1 LPTLARAGSGQPASR
16 VAGETVTSAGTQ
28 VAQTEGDEVMAQSA
42 ASATSADPGS
52 ADRTDAAA
60 GQTGLIDRLA
70 HRRARA
76 GLSQAALARL
86 VGTSQSAVARLESG
100 RHDVQL
106 STLIRYT
113 RALGLRLDLVE
124 DAAQAGET
132 GEESLGTPLGPGT
145 REPLSHGASPSL
157 AAGPPDRPHPGHILT
172 WRQRKVLQAI
182 RDSVQ
187 RRGYPPSLREI
198 AAATGLSSV
207 SSVSYQLAA
216 LQSKGYLRR
225 DVGQAR
231 TVEIRLPG
239 QPAVRPEGQ
248 AAAATITGIPAQETA
263 YVPLVGQIAAG
274 RPVLAEQA
282 IVDFLPLPRQ
292 LVGEGTL
299 FLLEVAGD
307 AMSTAGIRD
316 GDWAVVR
323 EQPHLDDGDVV
334 AAMVDGA
341 ATVAALRRASGSAWL
356 VPANPAYRPVP
367 GDEATMLGRVVALLR
382 RF

>member
-1 LPTLARAGSGQPASR
+1 
-16 VAGETVTSAGTQ
+16 
-28 VAQTEGDEVMAQSA
+28 MAQSA
-42 ASATSADPGS
+42 SGTASADLGS
-52 ADRTDAAA
+52 ADLMDAAA
-60 GQTGLIDRLA
+60 GQTELITRLA
-70 HRRARA
+70 HLRARA
-76 GLSQAALARL
+76 GLSQATLARL
-86 VGTSQSAVARLESG
+86 VGTSQPAVARLESG

-106 STLIRYT
+106 STLFRYA

-124 DAAQAGET
+124 DTATPGADRSEDSPAEMAG
-132 GEESLGTPLGPGT
+132 SPSPGPVT
-145 REPLSHGASPSL
+145 REPPPRGASPRPGNQSQQKP
-157 AAGPPDRPHPGHILT
+157 GRTPDDTVPPVVTDPPARPGHVLT

-198 AAATGLSSV
+198 AAAAGLSSV
-207 SSVSYQLAA
+207 SSVSYQLAT

-239 QPAVRPEGQ
+239 QPAVRSEGGM
-248 AAAATITGIPAQETA
+248 AEATITGIPSQETA
-263 YVPLVGQIAAG
+263 YIPLVGQIAAD
-274 RPVLAEQA
+274 RPVVAEQA

-299 FLLEVAGD
+299 FLLKVADD
-307 AMSTAGIRD
+307 AMSTAGIQD
-316 GDWAVVR
+316 GDWVVVR
-323 EQPHLDDGDVV
+323 EQPDMDDGDPV
-334 AAMVDGA
+334 AALIDGE
-341 ATVAALRRASGSAWL
+341 ATVTTLRRASGRVWL

-367 GDEATMLGRVVALLR
+367 GDEASVLGRVVALLR

>member
-1 LPTLARAGSGQPASR
+1 
-16 VAGETVTSAGTQ
+16 
-28 VAQTEGDEVMAQSA
+28 MAQSA
-42 ASATSADPGS
+42 SGTASADLGS
-52 ADRTDAAA
+52 ADLMDAASA
-60 GQTGLIDRLA
+60 QTELISRLA
-70 HRRARA
+70 RLRARA

-86 VGTSQSAVARLESG
+86 VGTSQPAVARLESG

-106 STLIRYT
+106 SSVIKVA
-113 RALGLRLDLVE
+113 RALGLRLDLVDDVAPE
-124 DAAQAGET
+124 EGPGPDGQAELPGSPAAQPVT
-132 GEESLGTPLGPGT
+132 G
-145 REPLSHGASPSL
+145 EPLSRGTFPRPGVQPTQQPGQATGTIPPVITDL
-157 AAGPPDRPHPGHILT
+157 PDRRGHVLT

-198 AAATGLSSV
+198 AAAAGLSSV
-207 SSVSYQLAA
+207 SSVSYQLTT

-231 TVEIRLPG
+231 TVEVRLPG
-239 QPAVRPEGQ
+239 QPAVRPEGEM
-248 AAAATITGIPAQETA
+248 AEATITGIPSQETA

-282 IVDFLPLPRQ
+282 IEDFLPLPRQ

-299 FLLEVAGD
+299 FLIEVAGD

-323 EQPHLDDGDVV
+323 EQSDLDDGDVV
-334 AAMVDGA
+334 AAIVDDA
-341 ATVAALRRASGSAWL
+341 TTVAALRRASGSVWL

-367 GDEATMLGRVVALLR
+367 GDEATVLGRVVALLR

>member
-1 LPTLARAGSGQPASR
+1 
-16 VAGETVTSAGTQ
+16 
-28 VAQTEGDEVMAQSA
+28 MAQSA
-42 ASATSADPGS
+42 SGTASADLGS
-52 ADRTDAAA
+52 ADLMDAAA
-60 GQTGLIDRLA
+60 AQTELISRLA
-70 HRRARA
+70 RLRGRA
-76 GLSQAALARL
+76 GLSQAALAKL
-86 VGTSQSAVARLESG
+86 VGTSQPAVARLESG

-106 STLIRYT
+106 SSVIKVAK
-113 RALGLRLDLVE
+113 ALGLRLDLVE
-124 DAAQAGET
+124 DAAPQAGGPGPDVQAELPGSPATRPVTSEPLSRGASARPGVQPTLQAGE
-132 GEESLGTPLGPGT
+132 
-145 REPLSHGASPSL
+145 
-157 AAGPPDRPHPGHILT
+157 AAGTVPPVVTDPRARGGHVLT

-198 AAATGLSSV
+198 ATAAGLSSV
-207 SSVSYQLAA
+207 SSVSYQLVT
-216 LQSKGYLRR
+216 LQRHGYLRR

-239 QPAVRPEGQ
+239 QPAVRPEGEM
-248 AAAATITGIPAQETA
+248 ADATITGIPSQETA
-263 YVPLVGQIAAG
+263 YVPLVGQIAAD

-292 LVGEGTL
+292 LVGEGTV
-299 FLLEVAGD
+299 FLIEVAGD

-323 EQPHLDDGDVV
+323 EQSDLDDGDVV
-334 AAMVDGA
+334 AAIVDEA
-341 ATVAALRRASGSAWL
+341 TTVAALRRASGSAWL

-367 GDEATMLGRVVALLR
+367 GDEATVLGRVVALLR

>member
-1 LPTLARAGSGQPASR
+1 MIPQSASGTASADVGSAVFMDGA
-16 VAGETVTSAGTQ
+16 T
-28 VAQTEGDEVMAQSA
+28 AQTE
-42 ASATSADPGS
+42 
-52 ADRTDAAA
+52 
-60 GQTGLIDRLA
+60 LISRLA
-70 HRRARA
+70 RLRARA

-86 VGTSQSAVARLESG
+86 VGTSQPAVARLESG

-106 STLIRYT
+106 SSVIKVA

-124 DAAQAGET
+124 DAAPEAG
-132 GEESLGTPLGPGT
+132 GPGPAARAELADNRAAQPVT
-145 REPLSHGASPSL
+145 GEPLSRGTSPRPGGQP
-157 AAGPPDRPHPGHILT
+157 AQQPGQATGTIPPVVTDSPARRGHVLT

-207 SSVSYQLAA
+207 SSVSYQLAT
-216 LQSKGYLRR
+216 LQRKGYLRR

-239 QPAVRPEGQ
+239 QPAVRPEGEM
-248 AAAATITGIPAQETA
+248 AEATITGIPSQETA

-274 RPVLAEQA
+274 RPVVAEQA

-292 LVGEGTL
+292 LVGEGAL
-299 FLLEVAGD
+299 FLIEVAGD

-323 EQPHLDDGDVV
+323 EQSDLDDGDVV
-334 AAMVDGA
+334 AAIVDDA
-341 ATVAALRRASGSAWL
+341 TTVAAFRRASGSAWL
-356 VPANPAYRPVP
+356 VPTNPSYRPVP
-367 GDEATMLGRVVALLR
+367 GDEATVLGPVVALLR